1 MIQNWKVSTK
11 WTPSPVTIVGGAHI
25 TSFISGSHIAP
36 MAHGFI
42 SGSVKAP
49 FITNRLQTL
58 LVSTAFFLS
67 ISLGRCHSFFSR
79 EASRSTYMGDWT
91 GCVFPIWDMFPICG
105 FQYVS
110 PLVLKFGFVSC
121 LASMFGRGRSYNW
134 PRTLVWMIALC
145 QKLMLEF
152 RPQFKTLAGA
162 DLFDT
167 SNLPSRNSGFT
178 VWLTR

>member
-1 MIQNWKVSTK
+1 M
-11 WTPSPVTIVGGAHI
+11 
-25 TSFISGSHIAP
+25 
-36 MAHGFI
+36 
-42 SGSVKAP
+42 KAP
-49 FITNRLQTL
+49 FITYRLQTL

-110 PLVLKFGFVSC
+110 HMWFRYVLIQYVSNMWFQCVSSLVLNFGFVSC
-121 LASMFGRGRSYNW
+121 RASMFGRGRYYNW
-134 PRTLVWMIALC
+134 PDCSLS
-145 QKLMLEF
+145 KLMFEF

-178 VWLTR
+178 VWLPGNFLKRLFHLFPFGWKASNNLISFQL

>member
-1 MIQNWKVSTK
+1 MGVSKNRGTLKWMVWKPYQNGWFGGT
-11 WTPSPVTIVGGAHI
+11 TIFGNIHI
-25 TSFISGSHIAP
+25 GIGESSIYNEIA
-36 MAHGFI
+36 
-42 SGSVKAP
+42 SRP
-49 FITNRLQTL
+49 FLSRPL
-58 LVSTAFFLS
+58 FFLS
-67 ISLGRCHSFFSR
+67 ISLGRRHSFFSR

-91 GCVFPIWDMFPICG
+91 GCVFPIWDIFPICG

-110 PLVLKFGFVSC
+110 PLVPNFGFVSC

-145 QKLMLEF
+145 HKLMFEF